1 MYECRSAK
9 HFFGLILLDIFIF
22 SICSVFF
29 FIGKNLI
36 SSSADVNKEKSVFLP
51 VIMYHSVFS
60 GTPEEY
66 IVTPVQFENDLSW
79 LAENGYTSV
88 TVQQLMDYVQNK
100 GNLPEKS
107 VMITFDDGCYNNL
120 SDVLPLLEKYDMHA
134 VVSVVGQYTDVTA
147 VNDPHIPAY
156 SYLTW
161 DDINRLIASG
171 RVEIGNHTYNMHS
184 FKGDRKG
191 CSKNPS
197 ESEEEYHT
205 VLTED
210 LSRLQSEIYEHT
222 NTLSVVFAYPFGYIS
237 KESLPVIR
245 ELGFTVTLTCSER
258 PNYITR
264 NPECLY
270 GINRYNRSGFYSTEE
285 FMNKIFKE

>member
-9 HFFGLILLDIFIF
+9 HFFGLILLDILVF

-29 FIGKNLI
+29 FTGKKLL
-36 SSSADVNKEKSVFLP
+36 SSSADVNSEKSVFLP
-51 VIMYHSVFS
+51 VIMYHSVFGGS
-60 GTPEEY
+60 PEEY
-66 IVTPVQFENDLSW
+66 IVTPVQFENDLAW
-79 LAENGYTSV
+79 LVKNGYTSV
-88 TVQQLMDYVQNK
+88 TAQQLTDYVNDK
-100 GNLPEKS
+100 GNLPDKP

-134 VVSVVGQYTDVTA
+134 IVSVVGQYTDVTA
-147 VNDPHIPAY
+147 ENDPHVPSY

-184 FKGDRKG
+184 FKGNRNG
-191 CSKNPS
+191 CSKNPD
-197 ESEEEYHT
+197 ESEEEY
-205 VLTED
+205 VSALTED
-210 LSRLQSEIYEHT
+210 LNSLQSEIREHT
-222 NTLSVVFAYPFGYIS
+222 GTLPVVFAYPFGFIS
-237 KESLPVIR
+237 KESMPVIR
-245 ELGFTVTLTCSER
+245 ELGFTITLTCSER
-258 PNYITR
+258 PNHITR

>member
-1 MYECRSAK
+1 MYECRNAK
-9 HFFGLILLDIFIF
+9 HFFGLILLDILVF
-22 SICSVFF
+22 SICSAFF
-29 FIGKNLI
+29 FIGKNLFI
-36 SSSADVNKEKSVFLP
+36 SSADVNSEKPVFLP

-88 TVQQLMDYVQNK
+88 TAQQLTDYVNDK

-134 VVSVVGQYTDVTA
+134 IVSVVGQYTDVTA
-147 VNDPHIPAY
+147 ENDPHIPAY

-191 CSKNPS
+191 CSKNPD
-197 ESEEEYHT
+197 ENEEEYRRI
-205 VLTED
+205 LTED
-210 LSRLQSEIYEHT
+210 LSRLQSEIHEHT
-222 NTLSVVFAYPFGYIS
+222 NTLPAVFAYPFGFIS
-237 KESLPVIR
+237 SESLPVIR
-245 ELGFTVTLTCSER
+245 ELGFAVTLTCSER

>member
-1 MYECRSAK
+1 MYECRNAK
-9 HFFGLILLDIFIF
+9 HFFGLILLDILVF
-22 SICSVFF
+22 SICSAFF
-29 FIGKNLI
+29 FIGKNLFN
-36 SSSADVNKEKSVFLP
+36 SSADVNSEKSVFLP

-88 TVQQLMDYVQNK
+88 TAQQLTDYVDNK
-100 GNLPEKS
+100 GNLPKKS

-120 SDVLPLLEKYDMHA
+120 SDVLPLLEKYNMHA
-134 VVSVVGQYTDVTA
+134 IVSVVGQYTDVTA
-147 VNDPHIPAY
+147 ENDPHIPAY

-161 DDINRLIASG
+161 DDINRLICSG

-191 CSKNPS
+191 CSKNTN
-197 ESEEEYHT
+197 ENEEEYNSI
-205 VLTED
+205 LTAD

-222 NTLSVVFAYPFGYIS
+222 NTLPVVFAYPFGFIS
-237 KESLPVIR
+237 DESLPVIR
-245 ELGFTVTLTCSER
+245 ELGFTITLTCSER